1 MSLESGL
8 DRCLSYINCQLKPHS
23 FGQLHDGQR
32 FRAVTISRQ
41 TGSGAHEVAVRLAE
55 ALQTRTH
62 EAAPPWTV
70 VDRDLVE
77 KVLQEHHLPAR
88 LARFMQEDRISEI
101 SDTMDELFGL
111 HPSSWTLVHKTA
123 ETILHL
129 VELGNVI
136 IIGRGAHLVTFRRTD
151 VLHIRLVAPLEQRL
165 KYVQQHEHLSEA
177 AARHLINNEDL
188 GRKRFL
194 RKYFNRDIE
203 DSLLYHL
210 VLNTDLLSFDQVA
223 ESIAQAVLTP
233 AHAEFQSHAA

>member
-1 MSLESGL
+1 MNLESGL
-8 DRCLSYINCQLKPHS
+8 ERCLSFINCHLQPHS
-23 FGQLHDGQR
+23 FGRLHDGQR

-55 ALQTRTH
+55 TLQAH
-62 EAAPPWTV
+62 AHDAAPPWTV

-88 LARFMQEDRISEI
+88 LARFMREDRISEI

-136 IIGRGAHLVTFRRTD
+136 IIGRGGHLVTFRRTD
-151 VLHIRLVAPLEQRL
+151 VLHIRLVASLERRI
-165 KYVQQHEHLSEA
+165 KYVQEQEHLSES
-177 AARHLINNEDL
+177 AARRLIMNEDL

-194 RKYFNRDIE
+194 KKYFNRDI
-203 DSLLYHL
+203 DDPLLYHL
-210 VLNTDLLSFDQVA
+210 VLNTDLLSFEQTA
-223 ESIAQAVLTP
+223 ESIAQAVVAP
-233 AHAEFQSHAA
+233 ALSDLHSQAA